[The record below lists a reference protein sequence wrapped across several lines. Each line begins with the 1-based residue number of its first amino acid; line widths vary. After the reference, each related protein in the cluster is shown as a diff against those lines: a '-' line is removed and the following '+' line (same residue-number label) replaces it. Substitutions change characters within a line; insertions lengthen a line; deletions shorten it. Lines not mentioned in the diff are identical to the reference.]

1 LTFTEDLKKVCFAT
15 PKSEIFTEFH
25 ALFFR
30 EKLEPVSLNMILME
44 NQCSAS
50 FPGDAPEG
58 PPHLGAG
65 EIGNTGRK

>member
-1 LTFTEDLKKVCFAT
+1 MVEKNFVLQLRSLK
-15 PKSEIFTEFH
+15 IFTEFH

-30 EKLEPVSLNMILME
+30 EKLEPVSLNIILME

-58 PPHLGAG
+58 PPHLGPW
-65 EIGNTGRK
+65 EVGNTGRK